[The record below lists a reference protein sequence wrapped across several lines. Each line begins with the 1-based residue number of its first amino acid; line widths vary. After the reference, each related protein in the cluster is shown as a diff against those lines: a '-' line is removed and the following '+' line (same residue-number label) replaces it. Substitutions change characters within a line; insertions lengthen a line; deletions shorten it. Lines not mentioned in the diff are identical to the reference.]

1 MQYNGLYLVEGPD
14 PRIAA
19 QPSSWAVASSTD
31 NGSSWAFAEVAVLG
45 SPLYGGLEVD
55 LDFRALWPWWAAT
68 MAALSSRP
76 LCQNVVCL
84 SCHGFHDFMIRNDA
98 CHATG
103 GS

>member
-68 MAALSSRP
+68 AQIQWPLYRHALCARMSFVY
-76 LCQNVVCL
+76 LVT
-84 SCHGFHDFMIRNDA
+84 DFTIL
-98 CHATG
+98 
-103 GS
+103 